1 MFSDI
6 VFLLLIHMEE
16 GNTSH
21 NITNYII
28 MTGNTNEKCN
38 SMEARI

>member
-6 VFLLLIHMEE
+6 VYLLLINEEE

-38 SMEARI
+38 SIEDRI